1 MASYYGENIYTNGNN
16 IQYTYILYPIL
27 SNTNNA
33 NNYNVNTINQI
44 QNYQVQ
50 ANQYKTISYP
60 FLTENFNKTII
71 NNPQTIYKINTN
83 IVNANNNQYM
93 QTIPAQKHYQ
103 ITTIRYPNNP
113 TTLNLYNFKNN
124 IQKVP
129 TIEIY
134 KEINKNNL
142 QKYNTLSQDNHVQR
156 VNTTTEKQN
165 NNLSYKKQP
174 QTLIKRKEPNYNQ
187 YIINTEK
194 INSKRNDNIYIND
207 YIQTSPNIRL
217 TKNNIKNNLYNIGS
231 PAIYGDEL
239 LDTAKVI
246 KIEDNLTK
254 EINQKNQAN
263 YKIYKY
269 NNNNIQNGNQRYTN
283 NTQYNNIQNIKEEF
297 VFDDSELIDNIN
309 INDRNNSSFVFQ
321 SAYNLKNIFDL
332 NNNFLDNENI
342 KNNSMIQE
350 NSDSYFNSQLIDQN
364 NNNNKKNNI
373 IQVGNQINYD
383 VDQSIDNNIY
393 LINNNLTRT
402 NPNNTQLEQKVFLY
416 NPDNDSKIEPPFFS
430 INNELINNNKC
441 RKYIRQT
448 NSAPVKGYSYYENQG
463 LRKYMEDKGKVIEN
477 LNGDPNKI
485 LFGLFD
491 GHGGDQV
498 SKYLQDNL
506 SNYMKKIINYSDIK
520 IGFKECFNKIDEDI
534 KALNCPSVGSTCTIV
549 YIEKKN
555 NKRILYCAN
564 IGDTRCILIK
574 KNNYM
579 RLSYDHRVSD
589 YNEKNRII
597 SGGGVIFNGRVYGI
611 LNLSRSF
618 GDFMT
623 KDYGVIVEPHFV
635 KYEITQDDLFC
646 VIASDGIWDVMG
658 DLEIRNIIPYTGSM
672 TENLSKKI
680 VNEAMRRRSK
690 DNLSCFVILLN

>member
-16 IQYTYILYPIL
+16 IQYTNILYPIL

-71 NNPQTIYKINTN
+71 NNPQTFYKINTN

-113 TTLNLYNFKNN
+113 NTLNLYNFKNN

-129 TIEIY
+129 TMEIY

-231 PAIYGDEL
+231 PAIDGDEL
-239 LDTAKVI
+239 LDTAKVK

-263 YKIYKY
+263 YKKYKY

-383 VDQSIDNNIY
+383 VDQSIDNNKY

-402 NPNNTQLEQKVFLY
+402 NPNNTQLEQKT
-416 NPDNDSKIEPPFFS
+416 PK
-430 INNELINNNKC
+430 
-441 RKYIRQT
+441 
-448 NSAPVKGYSYYENQG
+448 
-463 LRKYMEDKGKVIEN
+463 
-477 LNGDPNKI
+477 
-485 LFGLFD
+485 
-491 GHGGDQV
+491 
-498 SKYLQDNL
+498 
-506 SNYMKKIINYSDIK
+506 
-520 IGFKECFNKIDEDI
+520 
-534 KALNCPSVGSTCTIV
+534 
-549 YIEKKN
+549 
-555 NKRILYCAN
+555 
-564 IGDTRCILIK
+564 
-574 KNNYM
+574 
-579 RLSYDHRVSD
+579 
-589 YNEKNRII
+589 
-597 SGGGVIFNGRVYGI
+597 
-611 LNLSRSF
+611 
-618 GDFMT
+618 
-623 KDYGVIVEPHFV
+623 
-635 KYEITQDDLFC
+635 
-646 VIASDGIWDVMG
+646 
-658 DLEIRNIIPYTGSM
+658 
-672 TENLSKKI
+672 
-680 VNEAMRRRSK
+680 
-690 DNLSCFVILLN
+690 